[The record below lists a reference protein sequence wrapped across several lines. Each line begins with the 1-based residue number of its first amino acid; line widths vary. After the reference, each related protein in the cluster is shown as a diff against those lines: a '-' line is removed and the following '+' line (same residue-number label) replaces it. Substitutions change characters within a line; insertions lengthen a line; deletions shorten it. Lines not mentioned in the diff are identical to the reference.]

1 MKPRSCRRCGM
12 PSVYPPSNFDLSAM
26 VCCAN
31 CGADQGSWRSIE
43 ACGGDKSTHQ
53 PRPKSELRHVN
64 RIRSILA
71 ARIVFNR
78 RCSTIEC
85 AVRDISATGA
95 RLLVSPHVAIPD
107 EFHVEVPKKARTFRA
122 RLIWRRGEA
131 CGVRFV

>member
-1 MKPRSCRRCGM
+1 ML
-12 PSVYPPSNFDLSAM
+12 SVHPPANFDLSAT
-26 VCCAN
+26 VSCAS

-43 ACGGDKSTHQ
+43 ARGEPGHER
-53 PRPKSELRHVN
+53 RPKSELRVAS

-78 RCSTIEC
+78 QCSTIEC

-107 EFHVEVPKKARTFRA
+107 EFHVEVPRKARTFRA
-122 RLIWRRGEA
+122 RLVWRRGEA